1 MKCNQSERKQTKLN
15 PMSEQIL
22 NDRESLLVFIKK
34 IHTDY
39 GIWYAKVCRLN
50 YRIWYSLQLLSLLSG
65 FLTSIFV
72 AFQTQ
77 ASWTPTIKIVCIIIP
92 LIGSLAATVVLQFKI
107 FETWKLREEGRISFQ
122 NLVNYG
128 NSQILKCKTLED
140 YQKLF
145 EEITLMTNEI
155 ENDQANKF
163 FSLYGSNFLAS
174 FTTK

>member
-1 MKCNQSERKQTKLN
+1 MAEQT
-15 PMSEQIL
+15 S
-22 NDRESLLVFIKK
+22 NDFASIQVFISK

-39 GIWYAKVCRLN
+39 EIWYAKICRLN
-50 YRIWYSLQLLSLLSG
+50 YRIWYSLQLISLLSG

-77 ASWTPTIKIVCIIIP
+77 ASWTPTIKIICIVIP
-92 LIGSLAATVVLQFKI
+92 LVGSLAATIVLQFKI

-122 NLVNYG
+122 NLVNFS
-128 NSQILKCKTLED
+128 NSQILKCKSQED
-140 YQKLF
+140 FQKLF
-145 EEITLMTNEI
+145 EEITLRTNEI
-155 ENDQANKF
+155 ENDQSNKF

>member
-1 MKCNQSERKQTKLN
+1 MA
-15 PMSEQIL
+15 EQKTS
-22 NDRESLLVFIKK
+22 DFESLQKFISK

-39 GIWYAKVCRLN
+39 EIWYAKVCRLN
-50 YRIWYSLQLLSLLSG
+50 YRIWYSLQLISLLSG

-77 ASWTPTIKIVCIIIP
+77 ATWTPTIKIICIVIP
-92 LIGSLAATVVLQFKI
+92 LVGSLAATIVLQFKI

-122 NLVNYG
+122 NLVNYS
-128 NSQILKCKTLED
+128 NSQIFKCKSQED
-140 YQKLF
+140 FQKLF
-145 EEITLMTNEI
+145 EEITSKANEI